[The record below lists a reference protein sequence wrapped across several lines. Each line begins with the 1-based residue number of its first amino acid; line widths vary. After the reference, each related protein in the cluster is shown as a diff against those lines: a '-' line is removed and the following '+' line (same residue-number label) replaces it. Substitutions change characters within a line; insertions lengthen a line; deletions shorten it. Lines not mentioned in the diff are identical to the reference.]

1 MFALISYF
9 FISLRAHSITMNSE
23 LLMIPGPV
31 LLHSR
36 VLKAMSRP
44 MINHRSPEFA
54 EVYGEC
60 IAILK
65 EVFQTRNDVF
75 VLSGSGTAGMEA
87 AVSNV
92 VDGDDVVTIVN
103 GKFGERFKE
112 IVALYGNPIPVEYDW
127 GNPVELG
134 DVEDALEKGTSII
147 TMVHN
152 ETSVGMLNPAKE
164 VGALAK
170 KYDALFIMD
179 GVSSIGGV
187 DVPVDVWGVDI
198 AIVGS
203 QKCLAA
209 PPGLAALAV
218 SEKAWGRV
226 KAKSPYYLNLQAYRK
241 YAAKE
246 LAQTPYTPAV
256 SLFFGLHEALRMI
269 KEEGMHER
277 IERHRKCAEAVK
289 TAMNAIDLQLF
300 PHLNDVSAY
309 SNTVTA
315 VKMPEGITDKQLRG
329 GMKKRGVLI
338 AGGQAH
344 LKDKIFRI
352 GHMGNVSTKEILV
365 TLEALE
371 STLSELGVNAE
382 GGVAAAKDALK

>member
-1 MFALISYF
+1 M
-9 FISLRAHSITMNSE
+9 
-23 LLMIPGPV
+23 LMIPGPV
-31 LLHSR
+31 PLHPR

-54 EVYGEC
+54 K
-60 IAILK
+60 ILDK
-65 EVFQTRNDVF
+65 CVSVLKDAFQTKNDVL

-87 AVSNV
+87 AISNV
-92 VDGDDVVTIVN
+92 VKGDNVVTIVN

-112 IVALYGNPIPVEYDW
+112 IVALYGNPIPVEYEW
-127 GNPVELG
+127 GSPIELN
-134 DVEDALEKGTSII
+134 DVEDALEKGVSAI

-164 VGALAK
+164 VGALAR

-179 GVSSIGGV
+179 GISSIGGV
-187 DVPVDVWGVDI
+187 DVPVDKWGVDI
-198 AIVGS
+198 AIIGS

-209 PPGLAALAV
+209 PPGLAAIAV
-218 SEKAWGRV
+218 SERAWERM
-226 KAKSPYYLNLQAYRK
+226 KAKSPYYLDLKAYRK

-246 LAQTPYTPAV
+246 PAQTPYTPAV
-256 SLFFGLHEALRMI
+256 PLFFGLHEALRMV
-269 KEEGMHER
+269 KEEGIHER
-277 IERHRKCAEAVK
+277 IERHRKCAEAVRK
-289 TAMNAIDLQLF
+289 AMDAMDLQLF
-300 PHLNDVSAY
+300 PRLNDISRY
-309 SNTVTA
+309 SNTVSA
-315 VKMPEGITDKQLRG
+315 MVMPDGIDDKQLRG

-352 GHMGNVSTKEILV
+352 GHMGNVSAKEILT

-371 STLSELGVNAE
+371 STLSELGVKAE
-382 GGVAAAKDALK
+382 GGVVAAKEAFG

>member
-1 MFALISYF
+1 MS
-9 FISLRAHSITMNSE
+9 SE

-54 EVYGEC
+54 EIYGEC
-60 IAILK
+60 ISILK
-65 EVFQTRNDVF
+65 EVFRTRNDVF

-112 IVALYGNPIPVEYDW
+112 IVALYGNPIPVEYEW
-127 GNPVELG
+127 GNPIELS
-134 DVEDALEKGTSII
+134 DVEGALEKGASVV

-152 ETSVGMLNPAKE
+152 ETSVGMLNPARE

-187 DVPVDVWGVDI
+187 DVPVDAWGVDI

-218 SEKAWGRV
+218 SEKAWERA
-226 KAKSPYYLNLQAYRK
+226 KTKSPYYLDLKAYRK
-241 YAAKE
+241 YAAKD

-269 KEEGMHER
+269 QEEGMHER
-277 IERHRKCAEAVK
+277 IERHRKCAEAVRK
-289 TAMNAIDLQLF
+289 AMNAIGLQLF
-300 PHLNDVSAY
+300 PRLNDVSAY

-315 VKMPEGITDKQLRG
+315 VKMPEGITDKQLRS

-352 GHMGNVSTKEILV
+352 GHMGNVSAKEILT

-382 GGVAAAKDALK
+382 GGVAAAKEALK

>member
-1 MFALISYF
+1 MDL
-9 FISLRAHSITMNSE
+9 NKP

-31 LLHSR
+31 PLHPR

-44 MINHRSPEFA
+44 MINHRCLEFA
-54 EVYGEC
+54 RIFDEC
-60 IAILK
+60 VSILK
-65 EVFQTRNDVF
+65 DVFQTNNDVL

-87 AVSNV
+87 SVSNV
-92 VDGDDVVTIVN
+92 TRGDNVVTIVN

-112 IVALYGNPIPVEYDW
+112 IVALYGNPIPVEYEW
-127 GNPVELG
+127 GSPIELD
-134 DVEDALEKGTSII
+134 DVEDALEKGASAV

-152 ETSVGMLNPAKE
+152 ETSVGMLNPAKD
-164 VGALAK
+164 VGALAE

-187 DVPVDVWGVDI
+187 DVPVDKWSVDI

-209 PPGLAALAV
+209 PPGLTALAI
-218 SEKAWGRV
+218 SEKAWERMR
-226 KAKSPYYLNLQAYRK
+226 ANSPYYLDLKAYRK
-241 YAAKE
+241 YAAKD
-246 LAQTPYTPAV
+246 LTQTPYTPAV
-256 SLFFGLHEALRMI
+256 PLFFGLHEALRMV
-269 KEEGMHER
+269 KEEGVHER
-277 IERHRKCAEAVK
+277 VERHKKCAEAVRK
-289 TAMNAIDLQLF
+289 AMSAMNLQLF
-300 PHLNDVSAY
+300 PRLNDVSAY

-315 VKMPEGITDKQLRG
+315 INMPDGVDDRQLRG
-329 GMKKRGVLI
+329 GMKIREVLI

-371 STLSELGVNAE
+371 PTLVELGINAE
-382 GGVAAAKDALK
+382 GGVSAAKEVLG

>member
-1 MFALISYF
+1 MS
-9 FISLRAHSITMNSE
+9 SE

-54 EVYGEC
+54 EIYGEC
-60 IAILK
+60 ISILK
-65 EVFQTRNDVF
+65 EVFRTRNDVF

-112 IVALYGNPIPVEYDW
+112 IVALYGNPIPVEYEW
-127 GNPVELG
+127 GNPIELS
-134 DVEDALEKGTSII
+134 DVEGALEKGASVV

-152 ETSVGMLNPAKE
+152 ETSVGMLNPARE

-187 DVPVDVWGVDI
+187 D
-198 AIVGS
+198 
-203 QKCLAA
+203 
-209 PPGLAALAV
+209 PGLAALAV
-218 SEKAWGRV
+218 SEKAWERA
-226 KAKSPYYLNLQAYRK
+226 KTKSPYYLDLKAYRK
-241 YAAKE
+241 YAAKD

-269 KEEGMHER
+269 QEEGMHER
-277 IERHRKCAEAVK
+277 IERHRKCAEAVRK
-289 TAMNAIDLQLF
+289 AMNAIGLQLY
-300 PHLNDVSAY
+300 VSAY

-315 VKMPEGITDKQLRG
+315 VKMPEGITDKQLRS

-352 GHMGNVSTKEILV
+352 GHMGNVSAKEILT

-382 GGVAAAKDALK
+382 GGVAAAKEALK

>member
-1 MFALISYF
+1 
-9 FISLRAHSITMNSE
+9 MNSE

-65 EVFQTRNDVF
+65 EVFQTKNDVF

-112 IVALYGNPIPVEYDW
+112 IVALYGNPIPVEYEW
-127 GNPVELG
+127 GNPIELS
-134 DVEDALEKGTSII
+134 DVEGALEKGASAV

-187 DVPVDVWGVDI
+187 DVPVDKWGVDI

-218 SEKAWGRV
+218 SEKAWERM
-226 KAKSPYYLNLQAYRK
+226 KAKSPYYLDLQAYRK

-277 IERHRKCAEAVK
+277 IERHRKCAEAVRK
-289 TAMNAIDLQLF
+289 AMNAMDMQLF
-300 PHLNDVSAY
+300 PRLNDVSAY

>member
-1 MFALISYF
+1 
-9 FISLRAHSITMNSE
+9 MNSE

-44 MINHRSPEFA
+44 MISHRSPEFA

-112 IVALYGNPIPVEYDW
+112 IVALYGNPIPMEYYW

-134 DVEDALEKGTSII
+134 GVEGALEKGASII

-187 DVPVDVWGVDI
+187 DIPVDKWGVDI

-256 SLFFGLHEALRMI
+256 SLFFGLHEALRMM

-277 IERHRKCAEAVK
+277 IERHRKCAEAVR
-289 TAMNAIDLQLF
+289 TAMNAINLQLF
-300 PHLNDVSAY
+300 PRLNDVSAY

-315 VKMPEGITDKQLRG
+315 VKMPDGITDKQLRG

-352 GHMGNVSTKEILV
+352 GHMGNVSTKEILT

-382 GGVAAAKDALK
+382 GGMAAAKDALK